1 MISTQVDALAPAE
14 RARREGRVRCDGR
27 GRAASP
33 RRLRDDAGAGDG
45 DDEVAN
51 HWNARGTQAA
61 FRTAGTAL
69 AAGART
75 ARPLPAFGVLGV
87 SSKTTRAELRA
98 LSKLVDGLPAACAE
112 KAVAALLARCDC
124 VRAVATTLDALAATP
139 PSRLYR
145 WSSALIGLV
154 TPETVQPVVD
164 DWSPPPPRSPRTPG
178 RRSRR
183 RRRRG
188 SLDGTRLAAWADASA
203 ARKRR
208 PRPRRRGAGDAPRGA
223 SADHP
228 FVCHAC
234 CHVFKKGKSP
244 QSNLDPENRIPFP

>member
-1 MISTQVDALAPAE
+1 MDAGGPQV
-14 RARREGRVRCDGR
+14 RVVCVTT
-27 GRAASP
+27 
-33 RRLRDDAGAGDG
+33 GAGDG

-69 AAGART
+69 AAAGART

-98 LSKLVDGLPAACAE
+98 LSRLVDGLPAACAE

-145 WSSALIGLV
+145 WSSALMGLV
-154 TPETVQPVVD
+154 TPETVAPILDEASAYRAMPD
-164 DWSPPPPRSPRTPG
+164 DARPPLAASAAAWEG
-178 RRSRR
+178 
-183 RRRRG
+183 
-188 SLDGTRLAAWADASA
+188 LDGTRLAAWADASP
-203 ARKRR
+203 ARKRLAR
-208 PRPRRRGAGDAPRGA
+208 ALDVEAPAMLRA
-223 SADHP
+223 AQ
-228 FVCHAC
+228 
-234 CHVFKKGKSP
+234 K
-244 QSNLDPENRIPFP
+244 R

>member
-1 MISTQVDALAPAE
+1 MDSGGPQV
-14 RARREGRVRCDGR
+14 RVVCVTT
-27 GRAASP
+27 
-33 RRLRDDAGAGDG
+33 GAGDG

-61 FRTAGTAL
+61 FRKAGTAL
-69 AAGART
+69 AAAGART

-98 LSKLVDGLPAACAE
+98 LSRLVDGLPAACAE

-154 TPETVQPVVD
+154 TPETVAPILDEASAYRAMPD
-164 DWSPPPPRSPRTPG
+164 DASTARST
-178 RRSRR
+178 SRR
-183 RRRRG
+183 RRCSG
-188 SLDGTRLAAWADASA
+188 
-203 ARKRR
+203 
-208 PRPRRRGAGDAPRGA
+208 RRR
-223 SADHP
+223 SADLLLSRLLSRCTTKFLITNP
-228 FVCHAC
+228 TD
-234 CHVFKKGKSP
+234 GGGR
-244 QSNLDPENRIPFP
+244 E